1 MGYSLER
8 DYDRFTVFDFET
20 TGFGEGAFI
29 TEIGAVKV
37 EHGEFIGKFSTLVNP
52 RCHIP
57 RRIQLLTGITDED
70 VRDAPTISQV
80 LPDFLDFIEEDPII
94 AHNASFD
101 CAFLYREARRLGR
114 SVLNPVVDTVRL
126 ARKVWPG
133 LPTYKLAYLTDYHG
147 IAQDRA
153 HRAGSDAVATA
164 KLYLMMHT

>member
-8 DYDRFTVFDFET
+8 DYDRFTVIDFET
-20 TGFGEGAFI
+20 TGFGERACI

-37 EHGEFIGKFSTLVNP
+37 EHGEFIGEFSTLVNP
-52 RCHIP
+52 CCHIP
-57 RRIQLLTGITDED
+57 RQIQLLTGITDED
-70 VRDAPTISQV
+70 VRDAPTVAQV
-80 LPDFLDFIEEDPII
+80 FPGFLDFLEGDPII
-94 AHNASFD
+94 AHNAPFD

-153 HRAGSDAVATA
+153 HRACSDALATA

>member
-1 MGYSLER
+1 MSFSMER
-8 DYDRFTVFDFET
+8 NYERFTVFDFET
-20 TGFGEGAFI
+20 TGFGERALI

-37 EHGEFIGKFSTLVNP
+37 EHGEFIGEFSTLVDP
-52 RCHIP
+52 LCPIP
-57 RRIQLLTGITDED
+57 RQVQLLTGITDEM
-70 VRDAPTISQV
+70 VCGAPTISRV
-80 LPDFLDFIEEDPII
+80 LPAFLDFIEEDPII

-114 SVLNPVVDTVRL
+114 SVPNPVVDTVRL

-153 HRAGSDAVATA
+153 HRAACDAVATA